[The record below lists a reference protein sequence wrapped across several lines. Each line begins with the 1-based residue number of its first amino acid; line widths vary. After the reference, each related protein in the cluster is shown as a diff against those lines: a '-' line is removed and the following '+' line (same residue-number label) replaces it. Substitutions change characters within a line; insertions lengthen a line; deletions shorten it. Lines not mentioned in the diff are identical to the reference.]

1 MWEEEDEGANL
12 SLGYSLCLDIPKPA
26 KKKKATMLALR
37 YPIST
42 VLVKRNGLRNLDGD
56 GERTK
61 PVDDSSV
68 LLRDLSCYSSLSF
81 SLLFLLHDFICH
93 VWRLQIFN
101 SNM

>member
-1 MWEEEDEGANL
+1 LGILYAWIYRSLPKKNNDAGIALSHLDGA
-12 SLGYSLCLDIPKPA
+12 G
-26 KKKKATMLALR
+26 KKD
-37 YPIST
+37 
-42 VLVKRNGLRNLDGD
+42 NGLRNLDGD
-56 GERTK
+56 GERTR

-68 LLRDLSCYSSLSF
+68 LLMDLSCYSSLSF